1 MNLLIYSIL
10 PRNPLLSFLFG
21 SMRQIFEVVQAV
33 VRVFGKGMEMG
44 PPRLLSESILVE
56 RGRPLKRKVGTILKR
71 YSGK

>member
-1 MNLLIYSIL
+1 
-10 PRNPLLSFLFG
+10 
-21 SMRQIFEVVQAV
+21 
-33 VRVFGKGMEMG
+33 MEMG